1 MSSVDY
7 AVGGSILLTDI
18 FFKVCHESEG
28 TGICERTLRKRRRTT
43 TRRGGGGGGEEER
56 KKKERPFSR
65 SFKSTQS
72 SINHCI
78 SV

>member
-28 TGICERTLRKRRRTT
+28 TGICERILRRRRRTT
-43 TRRGGGGGGEEER
+43 TRRRRRRRWGRG
-56 KKKERPFSR
+56 KKKKRETIFQI
-65 SFKSTQS
+65 FQEYT
-72 SINHCI
+72 
-78 SV
+78 V